1 MGVNEN
7 LLLWEPEC
15 LFQLGH
21 KVSDS
26 LIQDLLLLNSQEKV
40 GFVCFFSKH
49 AFLHYKN
56 FLELLG

>member
-40 GFVCFFSKH
+40 GFVCFF
-49 AFLHYKN
+49 F
-56 FLELLG
+56 